1 MKNFSKFLAVLAC
14 LLFLFTGLARAND
27 IDYVHV
33 ELNYRL
39 NGEEMFKTTAIAKPG
54 TEGILTL
61 RHETKRPQYQLRY
74 VVSDIGV
81 SRKGTPVASL
91 SVQVFEG
98 EDGAWV
104 LRGDP
109 RVGIALGKPASLGG
123 PVEFNDRGIG
133 NYELEATITP
143 MTLDEVEKATG
154 SRDPQAKVCAIG
166 SLKPSLTDDGEPPRF
181 SWRLFGLSHAGITVA
196 AAGAGF
202 AGALRPGVLASV
214 ADVEHPQFGQATAD
228 ASIC

>member
-1 MKNFSKFLAVLAC
+1 
-14 LLFLFTGLARAND
+14 LLFFATGLVRASD

-54 TEGILTL
+54 SEGILTL
-61 RHETKRPQYQLRY
+61 RHKTKRPQYQLRY

-104 LRGDP
+104 LRGGP
-109 RVGIALGKPASLGG
+109 RVGVALGKLASLTG
-123 PVEFNDRGIG
+123 PVEFKDRGIG
-133 NYELEATITP
+133 NYELEAMITP
-143 MTLDEVEKATG
+143 MTLDEVEKVIG
-154 SRDPQAKVCAIG
+154 SREPQAKVCDTDN
-166 SLKPSLTDDGEPPRF
+166 LKPSI
-181 SWRLFGLSHAGITVA
+181 S
-196 AAGAGF
+196 
-202 AGALRPGVLASV
+202 
-214 ADVEHPQFGQATAD
+214 DVAD
-228 ASIC
+228 ASSELLISPIPQP

>member
-1 MKNFSKFLAVLAC
+1 MPMKNFSKFLAVLAC

-133 NYELEATITP
+133 NYALEATITP

-166 SLKPSLTDDGEPPRF
+166 SLKPSLTDDGGESAELASSKMRKDCC
-181 SWRLFGLSHAGITVA
+181 SSAC
-196 AAGAGF
+196 AAGSIWYGYY
-202 AGALRPGVLASV
+202 LNCCGVV
-214 ADVEHPQFGQATAD
+214 WCCDCGTCCEPD
-228 ASIC
+228 